1 DMNFEHIKTLETP
14 AYYYDLG
21 LLRRTL
27 LQARQQ
33 ADAHNYKIHY
43 AIKANNN
50 PRILKAVQESGLG
63 ADCVSGGEIEWAM
76 TYGFNSQHVFFAG
89 VGKTDEEIRF
99 GIEHQI
105 ACFNVESVQELEVIG
120 QWAVKL
126 GRKARVV

>member
-1 DMNFEHIKTLETP
+1 SIIFRCCCHSTVKLRRFAHCIIDFFNRNNTIFDMNFEHIKTLETP

-89 VGKTDEEIRF
+89 V
-99 GIEHQI
+99 
-105 ACFNVESVQELEVIG
+105 
-120 QWAVKL
+120 
-126 GRKARVV
+126 